1 MNKTQFPVCDNLQL
15 IESGWVSE
23 VAQLRL
29 TLCDPK
35 DYSLSGS
42 CVQGILQARILE
54 WVATSFSKLVEKS
67 DRKTVNNETTLKE
80 KYLVS
85 LVLGNVCLTQ
95 VDFLLLNSISN

>member
-1 MNKTQFPVCDNLQL
+1 MDCSPPGFS
-15 IESGWVSE
+15 IH
-23 VAQLRL
+23 
-29 TLCDPK
+29 
-35 DYSLSGS
+35 
-42 CVQGILQARILE
+42 GILQARILE

-95 VDFLLLNSISN
+95 VDFPLLNSISN

>member
-1 MNKTQFPVCDNLQL
+1 M
-15 IESGWVSE
+15 SE
-23 VAQLRL
+23 VAQSHL

-35 DYSLSGS
+35 DYRLPGS
-42 CVQGILQARILE
+42 CVHGILQARVLE
-54 WVATSFSKLVEKS
+54 WVAISFSKLVEKS